1 MPRAALRS
9 LLTNLIDY
17 AGTFP
22 PASLPLG
29 EAAQKFRVHRARP
42 ESWILNRIVLGTT
55 ELIDADWRVSLLADT
70 EPATLPA
77 QIETLETKRPQKLS
91 LPTYCEV
98 PLNQVPPGAFAK
110 IRTTTPTVNQLA
122 EFLKEAAAR
131 RLPFKATAGLHHPI
145 RSTKTGMHGFLNVF
159 VAATAAWHGAD
170 DLDLIDILTEEDPHE
185 LLARL
190 ETLTIAQI
198 EAARRDFAH
207 SFGSCSFDEPIDDL
221 HALGLLS

>member
-1 MPRAALRS
+1 VPRAVLRS

-22 PASLPLG
+22 PASLPLA
-29 EAAQKFRVHRARP
+29 EAAQKFRSHRARP

-55 ELIDADWRVSLLADT
+55 EIIDPDWRVSLLTDT
-70 EPATLPA
+70 EPAALP

-98 PLNQVPPGAFAK
+98 PLDQVPPGAFAK

-122 EFLKEAAAR
+122 EFLQEAAAR
-131 RLPFKATAGLHHPI
+131 RIPFKATAGLHHPV
-145 RSTKTGMHGFLNVF
+145 RSIKTGMHGFLNVF
-159 VAATAAWHGAD
+159 IAAAAAWHGASNS
-170 DLDLIDILTEEDPHE
+170 DLIDILNQEDPHQ
-185 LLARL
+185 LLASL
-190 ETLTIAQI
+190 ETLTTAEI
-198 EAARRDFAH
+198 ETARRDFAH

>member
-22 PASLPLG
+22 PASLPLA
-29 EAAQKFRVHRARP
+29 EAAQKFRDHRAQP
-42 ESWILNRIVLGTT
+42 ESWILNRIVLGAT
-55 ELIDADWRVSLLADT
+55 EVIDPDWRVSLLTDT
-70 EPATLPA
+70 EPAALPA

-98 PLNQVPPGAFAK
+98 PLDQVPPGAFAK
-110 IRTTTPTVNQLA
+110 IRTTTPTVDQLA

-131 RLPFKATAGLHHPI
+131 LIPFKATAGLHHPI

-159 VAATAAWHGAD
+159 IAAAAAWHGAND
-170 DLDLIDILTEEDPHE
+170 SDLIETLNEEDPHE
-185 LLARL
+185 LIARL
-190 ETLTIAQI
+190 EALTTAQI
-198 EAARRDFAH
+198 ESARRDFAH